1 MPPNIWPVQ
10 SFATSSLAY
19 YGLLKRLIEVDGAY
33 KIVEAYDADNAGT
46 KRRLPTAGDEYNLSN
61 AAFAV
66 GGTFG
71 FDTGL
76 IGAGDWIVIEST
88 DSPTHQI
95 YWENDSATQWLWALI
110 PLGDFTTG
118 GADVSPPVFSTTT
131 VAGTMGTTP
140 TLIAMVLQAASMDYT
155 LWSDNSTMA
164 VAAWDSTSV
173 ANTRYMYAG
182 AALSDVPGD
191 TRPFVIQRAP
201 ANTQWTNV
209 QNQMSRLCPDGA
221 TFSGGGTNLVYT
233 SAFSVVMTAAGYD
246 NLATPSPAKYHI
258 FPGIVFF
265 DTASHRHPV
274 VLKWTGVAG
283 ASLNNRGTLD
293 NLSKVYFTSA
303 AAEARRVL
311 DWDGT
316 TAV

>member
-1 MPPNIWPVQ
+1 
-10 SFATSSLAY
+10 
-19 YGLLKRLIEVDGAY
+19 
-33 KIVEAYDADNAGT
+33 
-46 KRRLPTAGDEYNLSN
+46 LPTAGDEYNLSN

-88 DSPTHQI
+88 AAPAHQI

-110 PLGDFTTG
+110 PLGNFPTG
-118 GADVSPPVFSTTT
+118 GADVSPPVFSTTSLGT
-131 VAGTMGTTP
+131 TMGTTP

-164 VAAWDSTSV
+164 VAAWDTTSV
-173 ANTRYMYAG
+173 ANTRFMYAG

-201 ANTQWTNV
+201 ASPEWATTA
-209 QNQMSRLCPDGA
+209 NQMSRLCPDGA
-221 TFSGGGTNLVYT
+221 TFSGAGANVAFISTVT
-233 SAFSVVMTAAGYD
+233 SNILTTAGFD

-258 FPGIVFF
+258 FPGVVFF

-283 ASLNNRGTLD
+283 SSLSNRGTLD
-293 NLSKVYFTSA
+293 NLAKVYFTSSGA
-303 AAEARRVL
+303 AARRVL

>member
-76 IGAGDWIVIEST
+76 IGTGDWIVIEST

-95 YWENDSATQWLWALI
+95 YWEQDSATQWLWALI
-110 PLGDFTTG
+110 PLGDFPTG

-140 TLIAMVLQAASMDYT
+140 TLIAMVLQAASMNYSM
-155 LWSDNSTMA
+155 WSDNSTLA
-164 VAAWDSTSV
+164 VLAADGTV
-173 ANTRYMYAG
+173 GNTRYMYAG

-201 ANTQWTNV
+201 ANAGWAASGSQL
-209 QNQMSRLCPDGA
+209 SRLCPDGA
-221 TFSGGGTNLVYT
+221 TFSGAGANLAYAAEFTGVLT
-233 SAFSVVMTAAGYD
+233 SAGWD

-258 FPGIVFF
+258 FPGVVFF
-265 DTASHRHPV
+265 NTASHRHPV
-274 VLKWTGVAG
+274 VLKWTGAAG
-283 ASLNNRGTLD
+283 SSLANIGTLD
-293 NLSKVYFTSA
+293 NLSKVYFTTA
-303 AAEARRVL
+303 AADARRVL

-316 TAV
+316 TVV

>member
-88 DSPTHQI
+88 AAPTHQI

-140 TLIAMVLQAASMDYT
+140 TLIAMVLQAGSMSYS
-155 LWSDNSTMA
+155 LWSDNSTLA
-164 VAAWDSTSV
+164 VLAADGTV

-201 ANTQWTNV
+201 ANAGWVIAT
-209 QNQMSRLCPDGA
+209 NQMSRLCPDGA
-221 TFSGGGTNLVYT
+221 TFSGAGECISYSVASGGGILTL
-233 SAFSVVMTAAGYD
+233 AGHD
-246 NLATPSPAKYHI
+246 NIATPSPAKYHVM
-258 FPGIVFF
+258 PGIVFF
-265 DTASHRHPV
+265 DTASHRHPI
-274 VLKWTGVAG
+274 VLKWTGAAG
-283 ASLNNRGTLD
+283 ASLANIGTLD
-293 NLSKVYFTSA
+293 SLSKVYFTTGA
-303 AAEARRVL
+303 TARRVL

-316 TAV
+316 TVV